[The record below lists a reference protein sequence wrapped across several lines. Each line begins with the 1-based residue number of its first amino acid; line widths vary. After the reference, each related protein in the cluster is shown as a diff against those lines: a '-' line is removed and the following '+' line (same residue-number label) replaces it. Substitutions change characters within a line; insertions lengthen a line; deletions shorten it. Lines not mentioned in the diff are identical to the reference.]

1 MTKQSRYGE
10 GEEDKLTK
18 NEKKK
23 GGGGTESNP
32 HWLVSGTYRVRYGQS
47 LSTCI

>member
-23 GGGGTESNP
+23 GGGEQNLTLIGLFQAHT
-32 HWLVSGTYRVRYGQS
+32 VSGMARA
-47 LSTCI
+47 